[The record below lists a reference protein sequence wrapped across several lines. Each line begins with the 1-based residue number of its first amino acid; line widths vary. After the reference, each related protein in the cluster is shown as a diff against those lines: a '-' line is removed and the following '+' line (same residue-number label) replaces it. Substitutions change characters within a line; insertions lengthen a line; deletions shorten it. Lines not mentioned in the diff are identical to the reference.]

1 MRLSQTRGDSEIK
14 GRIRIWSR
22 NRVDLIPNRVC
33 DSDFEF
39 TRFESVTKIKYKLNS
54 LQTRVGD
61 LIKLIQSM
69 RIKQGIDLLD
79 FFKIT

>member
-1 MRLSQTRGDSEIK
+1 M
-14 GRIRIWSR
+14 
-22 NRVDLIPNRVC
+22 C

-39 TRFESVTKIKYKLNS
+39 TRFESVTKIKHKLNS

-69 RIKQGIDLLD
+69 RINQGIDLLD